1 MLGMKVDIT
10 TADDI
15 QIRNLPTFDTN
26 NDDVFND
33 EVDSDS
39 ENSSTVTTNTTE
51 CAAKSAESEEIL
63 QDFNVL
69 SNVTGTLELQDYSKN
84 KIDIQ
89 PNSPFTVVTDS
100 Q

>member
-39 ENSSTVTTNTTE
+39 KDSSTVTTNTTE
-51 CAAKSAESEEIL
+51 C
-63 QDFNVL
+63 
-69 SNVTGTLELQDYSKN
+69 
-84 KIDIQ
+84 
-89 PNSPFTVVTDS
+89 
-100 Q
+100 